1 MPASPH
7 ALELLQTASVAA
19 DSKQAENLVALDV
32 SGPLPLTD
40 VFLLAT
46 GRNERNVV
54 AIASEIEDR
63 LLEGGSKAL
72 RREGRAEGRWILLD
86 FGDLIVHVFHEE
98 DRMYY
103 SLERLWKD
111 CPVIPLQ
118 LPVAAEGAT
127 SPSGPEFPRSD
138 FSD

>member
-1 MPASPH
+1 MTASAH
-7 ALELLQTASVAA
+7 ARDLLQVATLAA

-32 SGPLPLTD
+32 SGPMPLTD
-40 VFLLAT
+40 IFLLAS

-54 AIASEIEDR
+54 AIADAIEDA
-63 LLEGGSKAL
+63 LLEHGTKTL
-72 RREGRAEGRWILLD
+72 RREGKSEGRWILLD

-111 CPVIPLQ
+111 CPV
-118 LPVAAEGAT
+118 LPIGVPAQKSAH
-127 SPSGPEFPRSD
+127 
-138 FSD
+138 

>member
-1 MPASPH
+1 MTASVH
-7 ALELLQTASVAA
+7 ANELLQIAALAA
-19 DSKQAENLVALDV
+19 DAKQAEDLVALDV

-40 VFLLAT
+40 IFLLAS
-46 GRNERNVV
+46 GRSERNVV

-63 LLEGGSKAL
+63 LIEAGAKPL

-98 DRMYY
+98 DRMFY

-111 CPVIPLQ
+111 CPVVPIQIPTSS
-118 LPVAAEGAT
+118 PAE
-127 SPSGPEFPRSD
+127 
-138 FSD
+138 